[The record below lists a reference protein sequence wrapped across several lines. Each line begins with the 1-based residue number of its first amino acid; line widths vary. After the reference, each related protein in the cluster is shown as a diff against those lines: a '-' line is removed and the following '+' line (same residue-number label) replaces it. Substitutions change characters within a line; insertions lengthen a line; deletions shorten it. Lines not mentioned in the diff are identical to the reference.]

1 MWGLELSAFLTLFSQ
16 EHPEIQGFMCMTSPT
31 FYNRG
36 SKRKLLK
43 EHRPHKSSSQV
54 SSETSTISCIAQ
66 AGPGCGSEPRSA
78 QTYGRCPDA
87 SGPHGARLGSAQAK
101 PHPQS
106 HSALR
111 IPACTAISGP
121 APPRPRFPARR
132 VPTVPCRPGFSTDPL
147 QSLCHHPSQMRK
159 LGRGGRGWDCGLSTS
174 DGSFS
179 PRCLWGMPA
188 NARCPGTHSRAS
200 GSPHSLDR

>member
-1 MWGLELSAFLTLFSQ
+1 MPELGCGAGGGLGADFHTVLLFKNEGCARGDEGSHMWGLELSAFLTLFSQ
-16 EHPEIQGFMCMTSPT
+16 EHPEIQGFMCMTSPI

-78 QTYGRCPDA
+78 RTYGRCPDA

-111 IPACTAISGP
+111 IPACMAISGP

-132 VPTVPCRPGFSTDPL
+132 VPTVPCRPGFSHRPSTVPMPPPVTDE
-147 QSLCHHPSQMRK
+147 K
-159 LGRGGRGWDCGLSTS
+159 AGEGRGGAGIVV
-174 DGSFS
+174 
-179 PRCLWGMPA
+179 
-188 NARCPGTHSRAS
+188 
-200 GSPHSLDR
+200 